1 MSEKF
6 NDRIAQGIRVVDAA
20 IKSSAR
26 SYIPPDKLKPSGR
39 EILKLLA
46 TRYQRS
52 DDEITRQLFEQLQQL
67 KVTPTKGK
75 IEAWVAYWENTQN
88 IIIEKNMEGV
98 FGFETIFFKEFLK
111 AGRPWASNFASNWVQ
126 QKRAAEK
133 SVRVFHII
141 RQFRLTV
148 EEIITN
154 KSMIEKGQAHTAT
167 LQGVPQGDQY
177 QGTANPKNETNQNP
191 KNNRGG
197 RHSDNR
203 LEEETYEGKQ
213 CLCGEV
219 HLFRNC
225 LVDLGSKAMQ
235 SYIKGALSA
244 RSNR

>member
-1 MSEKF
+1 MSKKF
-6 NDRIAQGIRVVDAA
+6 NDKIAQEIKVMNAA
-20 IKSSAR
+20 IKSFVR
-26 SYIPPDKLKPSGR
+26 SYIPPDKLKSSGR
-39 EILKLLA
+39 KILKLLT

-52 DDEITRQLFEQLQQL
+52 DDEITRQLFEQFQQL

-75 IEAWVAYWENTQN
+75 IEAWMTYWKNTQN

-98 FGFETIFFKEFLK
+98 FGFETIFFKKFLK
-111 AGRPWASNFASNWVQ
+111 AGRPWASNFASNLMQ

-154 KSMIEKGQAHTAT
+154 KSMIEKDQTHTAT
-167 LQGVPQGDQY
+167 LQDVPQSDQY
-177 QGTANPKNETNQNP
+177 QETANSKNKTNQNS

-197 RHSDNR
+197 RHYDNR
-203 LEEETYEGKQ
+203 LKEETYEGKQ
-213 CLCGEV
+213 CLCEEM

-225 LVDLGSKAMQ
+225 P
-235 SYIKGALSA
+235 YIKTAA
-244 RSNR
+244 RQSGWKEN